1 MQGIQVS
8 SIGSWVDLDGYHQ
21 PIEINR
27 RPIMVSRFFTFFQTG
42 IWHIH
47 LKNLPLIEAVSMKCL
62 RVILLAFRGFLR
74 DNCQKTASVLTY
86 YSLLNVVPVVAVAF
100 AMAKGFGLQK
110 LVEKRILEMAT
121 KADWQENITTQII
134 SFSHNLL
141 EQAKGGLIAGVGVV
155 LLLWT
160 VISIMSKIEGSFN
173 EIWEIR
179 KPRTLIRKFSDYMAI
194 MILAPVLLIISS
206 SATVLVASQVK
217 VIINKIAVLGVF
229 SKVIFLLLNLLPYAS
244 IWVLLTTLYLVMP
257 NTRIPVRSA
266 ILGGVTA
273 GTIVQ
278 IVQWIYIK
286 FQIGVA
292 SYGAIYG
299 SFAALPLFLGMLQMS
314 WMIVLFGAEIANASE
329 HYETYGFHPDYSRLS
344 VSSKK
349 ILMLRIFHLLTKKF
363 SQGERPLSA
372 RQISQVLE
380 IPVRLVRQFLLE
392 LIEVGLVVETA
403 TGGKSGIGFQ
413 PGRTIEN
420 ITVKFALDEYE
431 KFGTTKIP
439 DDRSDESKKI
449 SKFLKDISETIEK
462 SPANVH
468 VKEI

>member
-1 MQGIQVS
+1 MI
-8 SIGSWVDLDGYHQ
+8 
-21 PIEINR
+21 
-27 RPIMVSRFFTFFQTG
+27 SRILTFFKTG
-42 IWHIH
+42 IWEIR
-47 LKNLPLIEAVSMKCL
+47 LKNLPPLEALAVRCL
-62 RVILLAFRGFLR
+62 RSILLAFRGFMR

-100 AMAKGFGLQK
+100 AMAKAFGLQK
-110 LVEKRILEMAT
+110 LIEKQVLEMAA
-121 KADWQENITTQII
+121 KANWQENITTQVI

-141 EQAKGGLIAGVGVV
+141 DQAKGGLIAGVGVI

-160 VISIMSKIEGSFN
+160 VISIMGKIEESLN
-173 EIWEIR
+173 EIWEIK
-179 KPRTLIRKFSDYMAI
+179 KPRTLIRKFSDYLAM
-194 MILAPVLLIISS
+194 MVLAPVLLIISS

-217 VIINKIAVLGVF
+217 VIVNKIAVLGVF

-257 NTRIPVRSA
+257 NARIPVRSA

-273 GTIVQ
+273 GTIAQ

-314 WMIVLFGAEIANASE
+314 WMIVLFGAEIANANE
-329 HYETYGFHPDYSRLS
+329 HYETYGFHPDYSGLS

-349 ILMLRIFHLLTKKF
+349 ILMLRIFHLLTQKF
-363 SQGERPLSA
+363 SAGERPLSA
-372 RQISQVLE
+372 YQIGEVLE
-380 IPVRLVRQFLLE
+380 IPVRLVRQFLVE

-403 TGGKSGIGFQ
+403 TGGKSGIAFQ

-431 KFGTTKIP
+431 KFGITKIP
-439 DDRSDESKKI
+439 DGPSDESTKI
-449 SKFLKDISETIEK
+449 LKHLRDISESIEK
-462 SPANVH
+462 SPANVRI
-468 VKEI
+468 KEI